1 MLTITVSGEEHFDQA
16 TGQFTYPNAFEL
28 QLEHSLVAL
37 SKWETK
43 FEKPYLDENEKTTD
57 EVLGYIECMIL
68 NDVPPERVLE
78 LSEENVQEISNY
90 INRKMTATWFSE
102 IQPESKTS
110 EIITN
115 ELIYY
120 WMDMFTIP
128 WEAQFWH
135 LNRLFTLIKI
145 HNHKSQPPKKMSQR
159 EIYERNKRLNA
170 ERRKALGTSG

>member
-1 MLTITVSGEEHFDQA
+1 MLTITVQGEENYDQE
-16 TGQFTYPNAFEL
+16 TGQFTYPEAFEL

-37 SKWETK
+37 SKWESR
-43 FEKPYLDENEKTTD
+43 FEKPFLDDKEKTTE

-68 NDVPPERVLE
+68 NEVPPERVLE
-78 LSEENVQEISNY
+78 LSSDNIQEINTY
-90 INRKMTATWFSE
+90 IDRKMTATWFSAV
-102 IQPESKTS
+102 QPEAKTD
-110 EIITN
+110 ETITN

-128 WEAQFWH
+128 WEAQYWH

-170 ERRKALGTSG
+170 ERRAKLGTSG